1 MATIKL
7 NLFQPEQADSFD
19 SQEFFQADA
28 KARIVALLKE
38 HEAKLTLLGDRA
50 AAKKC
55 RNACAPAN
63 ELNQVR
69 SHDAIFI
76 GGARGTG
83 KTSFILSL
91 SEHVRQ
97 TQPQLPV
104 WVVPPVDPSLLQ
116 DYDEFLNIIIA
127 RVHRSLE
134 QQCCLTPDNSN
145 AYFGALDEL
154 GRTLEATQSGDK
166 RFGLDKLL
174 NAQDGIGLAD
184 AVHEYFR
191 AVCALTHCK
200 FVLLPIDDVDMALH
214 HGFKVLETVRR
225 FLVTPHALPILSGD
239 IALYEE
245 IVRRTFEENLTRSA
259 PANRDLAVLQRRHA
273 QDGPG
278 LAAELRDEYLTKL
291 LPMPLR
297 VDLSPIDELLR
308 RHKFALLWRGENI
321 NGDANCDWKA
331 LRLSLR
337 RLLSGAVN
345 GAEDSILDIKP
356 GTVRGLIQLLR
367 AWAHALEEHREFA
380 AHLASKADLDPSDYR
395 AAFSDNP
402 VAVKQV
408 FGVLAVHFR
417 LRRESDKLE
426 LAILNKQGMDGL
438 SSSKENPPRLAFSAY
453 YNPLSKPALAPDPA
467 YDFIATHKKFS
478 AAMPRGSK
486 AEQKASAYYD
496 GLTPAQNSA
505 LHAFPPFE
513 PYIDHYA
520 ISQRSVAAFNGA
532 DSLMLEM
539 FSFDNYYGSH
549 SRKRYIFFGRFFEAI
564 ALSILYAGDTGRLR
578 SALSDLFFRPPF
590 HSIIASKPTRYIDQD
605 EDADADED
613 STSADAG
620 ETGWTEAMEAFYRRV
635 DKWAAMHGKT
645 LAGGHY
651 QLVYKAMNK
660 FFSQVN
666 LFKTGSHFSGETL
679 GSLAQRA
686 ALMLLNSFASFEYR
700 SLTRTEKPVAFENAG
715 QGEPERLTNYQ
726 SAMWYKRNVMA
737 FLNDENPQVDE
748 NKSNSVTAN
757 STSDKNNSRSDTVR
771 SITAA
776 IREHPL
782 FRDATPPEPGPGP
795 RNWAGIGFPIGPS
808 SGSESGKTL
817 EAFLGGQRP
826 RKLGDERAKPTQRLK
841 SWLFKLRN
849 RIPMAPQGVGNGDA
863 VLTASE
869 RTVLQ
874 RVRAELESA
883 LDSIAADWT
892 DQSNFD
898 NESNSVV
905 GNLANVFRLCNPEY
919 YAYLRKIVDL

>member
-1 MATIKL
+1 M
-7 NLFQPEQADSFD
+7 
-19 SQEFFQADA
+19 
-28 KARIVALLKE
+28 
-38 HEAKLTLLGDRA
+38 
-50 AAKKC
+50 
-55 RNACAPAN
+55 
-63 ELNQVR
+63 
-69 SHDAIFI
+69 
-76 GGARGTG
+76 
-83 KTSFILSL
+83 
-91 SEHVRQ
+91 
-97 TQPQLPV
+97 
-104 WVVPPVDPSLLQ
+104 
-116 DYDEFLNIIIA
+116 
-127 RVHRSLE
+127 
-134 QQCCLTPDNSN
+134 
-145 AYFGALDEL
+145 
-154 GRTLEATQSGDK
+154 
-166 RFGLDKLL
+166 
-174 NAQDGIGLAD
+174 
-184 AVHEYFR
+184 HEYFR

-321 NGDANCDWKA
+321 DGDANCDWKA

-380 AHLASKADLDPSDYR
+380 AHLASKADLDPTDYR

-478 AAMPRGSK
+478 GAMPRGSK

-520 ISQRSVAAFNGA
+520 ISQRSVATFNGA

-549 SRKRYIFFGRFFEAI
+549 SRKRYVFFGRFFEAI
-564 ALSILYAGDTGRLR
+564 ALSIMYAGDTGRLR

-715 QGEPERLTNYQ
+715 QGMVPGLGNFGR
-726 SAMWYKRNVMA
+726 SMWFRRNVQPH
-737 FLNDENPQVDE
+737 LND
-748 NKSNSVTAN
+748 TG
-757 STSDKNNSRSDTVR
+757 

-776 IREHPL
+776 VQNHPL
-782 FRDATPPEPGPGP
+782 FVNARSPASGEDKWAKIPFPIMLEPGREAVGGITLEQYLGKLSP
-795 RNWAGIGFPIGPS
+795 RAFGDDAAPARLRFKAWLSGLRKQMGKQADYDTERAHWIRAVLYKLVEELALSWGSINPS
-808 SGSESGKTL
+808 SQDRY
-817 EAFLGGQRP
+817 AFDQR
-826 RKLGDERAKPTQRLK
+826 
-841 SWLFKLRN
+841 
-849 RIPMAPQGVGNGDA
+849 
-863 VLTASE
+863 TAD
-869 RTVLQ
+869 
-874 RVRAELESA
+874 SA
-883 LDSIAADWT
+883 
-892 DQSNFD
+892 
-898 NESNSVV
+898 V
-905 GNLANVFRLCNPEY
+905 GNLAHFLAWMDTKNHARLKEMLS
-919 YAYLRKIVDL
+919 AHSAARR